1 MWLIVYWFNS
11 ILTFAFGV
19 GFGVI
24 TAIPNAM
31 ISDSGSKTGVNAAQI
46 GLLAS
51 LSFVLGGVAGG
62 FLPWQIEGVG
72 IFTPYVFLVPGIVL
86 QVLAL
91 AMFSRKN

>member
-1 MWLIVYWFNS
+1 VDICAF
-11 ILTFAFGV
+11 ILTFVFGV
-19 GFGVI
+19 GFGIISVM
-24 TAIPNAM
+24 PNAM
-31 ISDSGSKTGVNAAQI
+31 ISDSGSNTAVNAAQI

-62 FLPWQIEGVG
+62 FLSWQIEGVG

-91 AMFSRKN
+91 VMFSRKK